1 MANQQTNT
9 TDPNAVIKINDLF
22 RTFNMYENI
31 EPLSDEIKVFQCEE
45 ADETS
50 SINSSLSAMSL
61 RSIANS
67 RCNENVSVS
76 GDLQQRLKRIHQMVA
91 SRKELKD
98 NEEETIP
105 KVIELKDNEEE
116 TIPIRIERNDDDDDE
131 DEYDEEK
138 GAQLLQKMI
147 ASVLKPKSRQK
158 EAFIQNISFRPDIVT
173 STTDKKFC
181 LPQHEKS
188 DKNGRN

>member
-1 MANQQTNT
+1 MANKQINT
-9 TDPNAVIKINDLF
+9 KDPNEAMKMNDLF

-50 SINSSLSAMSL
+50 SINSALSAMSL

-67 RCNENVSVS
+67 RCNENISVNA
-76 GDLQQRLKRIHQMVA
+76 DIQQRLKRIHQMVE

-98 NEEETIP
+98 NEQEIIP
-105 KVIELKDNEEE
+105 N
-116 TIPIRIERNDDDDDE
+116 RIERHEDDDE
-131 DEYDEEK
+131 EEYDEAK

-158 EAFIQNISFRPDIVT
+158 EAFIQNMNYKPDIVT
-173 STTDKKFC
+173 STTDKKYRW
-181 LPQHEKS
+181 PQYDKS
-188 DKNGRN
+188 DKNGRI

>member
-9 TDPNAVIKINDLF
+9 KDPNAVIKINDLF

-50 SINSSLSAMSL
+50 SINSALSAMSL

-67 RCNENVSVS
+67 RCNENVSVN
-76 GDLQQRLKRIHQMVA
+76 DDIQQRLKRIHQMVA

-105 KVIELKDNEEE
+105 
-116 TIPIRIERNDDDDDE
+116 IRIERNDDDDDDE

-173 STTDKKFC
+173 STTDKKFR

-188 DKNGRN
+188 DKNGRS

>member
-105 KVIELKDNEEE
+105 
-116 TIPIRIERNDDDDDE
+116 IRIERNDGDDDE